1 MFVNVPSCQR
11 ILKVM
16 MTIFSTLAEIGTP
29 SFEPYMSQNT
39 IERVPVALVTG
50 GREAYVNVC

>member
-1 MFVNVPSCQR
+1 
-11 ILKVM
+11 

-50 GREAYVNVC
+50 GREAYVNVCWVM